1 LVSAL
6 NHLNFIRYA
15 QTYPSDDFTFIFKE
29 KVNVSKVESRLEQKE
44 EILRRMSEFSVI
56 NLDVG
61 GISDNCTW

>member
-1 LVSAL
+1 MVSAL

-15 QTYPSDDFTFIFKE
+15 QTYPSDDFTFTFKE

-44 EILRRMSEFSVI
+44 EILRRMSEFSAI

>member
-1 LVSAL
+1 MVSAL